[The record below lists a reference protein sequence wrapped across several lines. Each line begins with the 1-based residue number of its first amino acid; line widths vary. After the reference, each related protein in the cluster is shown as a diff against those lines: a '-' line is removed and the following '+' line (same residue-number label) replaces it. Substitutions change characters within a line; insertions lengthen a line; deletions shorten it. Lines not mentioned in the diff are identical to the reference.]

1 MSFIRKHLV
10 TILVAFS
17 LVAFY
22 WFFLRVN
29 QHETPMG
36 AAPPSQEQSLLE
48 ASLQNAK
55 GQQEV
60 GVAEKPLPTPPPE
73 PQPQANEVL
82 HHEHGA
88 VIRSLGSVVVRDG
101 VKYQLLH
108 TEAGTGRRR
117 VLMYPTNRSLQKIK
131 ENMSFI
137 GFKPPMG
144 ELAVFD
150 TVTDPQLGPMNIFAW
165 KLR

>member
-22 WFFLRVN
+22 WFFLRDN

-60 GVAEKPLPTPPPE
+60 GVAEKPLPTPQTAPKARVTDVVHK
-73 PQPQANEVL
+73 Q
-82 HHEHGA
+82 HGA
-88 VIRSLGSVVVRDG
+88 VVRSLGKPIVRDG
-101 VKYQLLH
+101 VTYRLLCGAKDGC
-108 TEAGTGRRR
+108 TME
-117 VLMYPTNRSLQKIK
+117 VMYPVNRPLK
-131 ENMSFI
+131 EIRANMSFDGI
-137 GFKPPMG
+137 RPPPG

-150 TVTDPQLGPMNIFAW
+150 TFEHPEYGTMNVFAW
-165 KLR
+165 KLH